1 MVILVLDMLNDFVY
15 GRLKF
20 SKVQT
25 IIPNIKLLLDFAR
38 HHNIPIVYCNDS
50 HIPPDRELGIWGAH
64 AMRDTKGSQV
74 INELKPQDNDH
85 IILKN
90 SYSAFHKTNLPEVLD
105 SLYEGKGVKSIIFT
119 GIHTDICVKHSVYD
133 AFLTGYDIII
143 AENAVAAPSFQK
155 HKSGL
160 DYMKSNY
167 LVQVKQIEKIL
178 QDLRKSVK
186 TKNSENPIK

>member
-1 MVILVLDMLNDFVY
+1 MLNDFVY
-15 GRLKF
+15 GKLKF

-38 HHNIPIVYCNDS
+38 QHNIPIVYCNDS
-50 HIPPDRELGIWGAH
+50 HIASDRELQIWGAH
-64 AMRDTKGSQV
+64 AMKDTKGSEV

-90 SYSAFHKTNLPEVLD
+90 SYSAFHRTNLTKVLN
-105 SLYEGKGVKSIIFT
+105 SLYKGKGVESIIFT
-119 GIHTDICVKHSVYD
+119 GIHTDICVKHSIYD
-133 AFLTGYDIII
+133 AFLSGYDIII
-143 AENAVAAPSFQK
+143 AENGIAAPSFQK

-167 LVQVKQIEKIL
+167 LVEVKQIEKII

-186 TKNSENPIK
+186 LKAVKIQ

>member
-15 GRLKF
+15 GKLKF
-20 SKVQT
+20 SKVQK
-25 IIPNIKLLLDFAR
+25 IIPNIKLLLNFAR
-38 HHNIPIVYCNDS
+38 LHDIPIVYCNDS
-50 HIPPDRELGIWGAH
+50 HVLSDRELGIWGTH
-64 AMRDTKGSQV
+64 AMKDTKGSEV
-74 INELKPQDNDH
+74 INDLKPQDNDY

-90 SYSAFHKTNLPEVLD
+90 SYSAFYKTNLPNVLD
-105 SLYEGKGVKSIIFT
+105 SLYKGKGVESIIFT

-143 AENAVAAPSFQK
+143 AENGVAAPSFQK

-178 QDLRKSVK
+178 QDLRKIVK
-186 TKNSENPIK
+186 TKRSQNPIK